1 MRWCVLH
8 YDALHVVHAVQWD
21 DALKSI
27 IKIYISLPLSL
38 YFTLYF
44 GLSIRLSVL
53 LYIYVPLIISICIY
67 LIRHIQVCTSIW
79 YTVLIFTF

>member
-8 YDALHVVHAVQWD
+8 YDALHAVQWD
-21 DALKSI
+21 DVLKSI

-53 LYIYVPLIISICIY
+53 LYLCSFNNFHMYILNQTYTGMYLVYSLNFYFLI
-67 LIRHIQVCTSIW
+67 LN
-79 YTVLIFTF
+79 